1 MAPAPLPERSRLSGP
16 ASLLQRDWLAER
28 DRQAGRGWQP
38 RRDGPHHRSR
48 SFEYG
53 ITADSLDDARRAF
66 MLWRRSRPFWGGLL
80 VTGGAGE
87 ILASEHG
94 PLQLVIHIGIQG
106 LAGYLIPVMLLL
118 CGVLLWF
125 SPAQRAFYS
134 LLAIVLALGS
144 WVTSNLGGFFI
155 GMLLGLV
162 GGALAF
168 AWTIDTDPPLRWFR
182 GDPQV
187 LHPSFGLEPVLRPT
201 AVWTP
206 ASAYPSAPPAEFVPY
221 AAEIL
226 PYAAE
231 IMTYTAE
238 IVTYTAEI
246 VPYVTD
252 SSADEPGV

>member
-1 MAPAPLPERSRLSGP
+1 MAG
-16 ASLLQRDWLAER
+16 SLTDV
-28 DRQAGRGWQP
+28 
-38 RRDGPHHRSR
+38 
-48 SFEYG
+48 
-53 ITADSLDDARRAF
+53 RRAF
-66 MLWRRSRPFWGGLL
+66 RLWRGTRPFWGGLF
-80 VTGGAGE
+80 VTGGAFE

-144 WVTSNLGGFFI
+144 WITSNLGGFFI

-168 AWTIDTDPPLRWFR
+168 AWAADSDYRPLRWFR

-201 AVWTP
+201 AVWPP
-206 ASAYPSAPPAEFVPY
+206 ASAYPSPAAAEVVSYAVEIIPYAGDIVPY
-221 AAEIL
+221 AGDIIPDAGD
-226 PYAAE
+226 
-231 IMTYTAE
+231 
-238 IVTYTAEI
+238 I
-246 VPYVTD
+246 VPYAQGPRT
-252 SSADEPGV
+252 DEPPA

>member
-1 MAPAPLPERSRLSGP
+1 MAPPGAPERSRLPGP
-16 ASLLQRDWLAER
+16 AWLVQRDWRAEGDLSPER
-28 DRQAGRGWQP
+28 DWRAGRAWQP
-38 RRDGPHHRSR
+38 RRDSLPHRSR
-48 SFEYG
+48 SFEHG
-53 ITADSLDDARRAF
+53 ITADSLNDARRAF
-66 MLWRRSRPFWGGLL
+66 LLWRRSRPFWGGLL

-118 CGVLLWF
+118 CGILLWF

-168 AWTIDTDPPLRWFR
+168 AWAIDTDRPLRWFR

-206 ASAYPSAPPAEFVPY
+206 ASAYPSAPAAEFV
-221 AAEIL
+221 

-238 IVTYTAEI
+238 IVAYTAEI